1 MAKINITRLP
11 NATEEYDASQFDQ
24 MIRLLEQIVFL
35 LNTNFQQDLKEQAES
50 ETFSLANTFK
60 SAMVDLTNTDLTTI
74 LTVPTADPGATPP
87 VPPTTNVVKSILVCN
102 DSGSTTLV
110 DLEVLRSS
118 ATFEL
123 FKAKSVATNTT
134 TELLSQPLVL
144 QESDVLKAQA
154 NAANQVHI
162 IVSFMEVT
170 KGQL

>member
-1 MAKINITRLP
+1 
-11 NATEEYDASQFDQ
+11 
-24 MIRLLEQIVFL
+24 
-35 LNTNFQQDLKEQAES
+35 
-50 ETFSLANTFK
+50 LANTFK
-60 SAMVDLTNTDLTTI
+60 SAMVDITTTDLTTI
-74 LTVPTADPGATPP
+74 LTVPTANPGATPP
-87 VPPTTNVVKSILVCN
+87 VPPTTDVIKSILICN

-144 QESDVLKAQA
+144 QEADVLKAQA

-162 IVSFMEVT
+162 TVANMEVT

>member
-1 MAKINITRLP
+1 M
-11 NATEEYDASQFDQ
+11 
-24 MIRLLEQIVFL
+24 
-35 LNTNFQQDLKEQAES
+35 
-50 ETFSLANTFK
+50 ANTFK
-60 SAMVDLTNTDLTTI
+60 SAMVDITSTDLTTI

-87 VPPTTNVVKSILVCN
+87 VPPTTDVVKSILICN

-110 DLEVLRSS
+110 DLEVVRSS

-154 NAANQVHI
+154 TLL
-162 IVSFMEVT
+162 T
-170 KGQL
+170 KFT

>member
-1 MAKINITRLP
+1 M
-11 NATEEYDASQFDQ
+11 
-24 MIRLLEQIVFL
+24 
-35 LNTNFQQDLKEQAES
+35 
-50 ETFSLANTFK
+50 ANTFK
-60 SAMVDLTNTDLTTI
+60 SAMVDMTTTNLTTI
-74 LTVPTADPGATPP
+74 ITVPTANPGASPP
-87 VPPTTNVVKSILVCN
+87 VPPTTDIVKSILICN

-110 DLEVLRSS
+110 DLEVVRSS

-144 QESDVLKAQA
+144 QESDVLKAQD